1 MMQVAKVIV
10 DIPAMQTNRPFDYAI
25 PPEMNEKL
33 GKGMRVE
40 VPFNTR
46 VIQGF
51 ITDIQDH
58 SDFEGELK
66 EIIQPLDIEPA
77 LTEELIA
84 LGEDMA
90 EKIFSYRI
98 HCYQTMLPTMLKA
111 KYDKEIKI
119 VDEVSEDIFFDLFH
133 GKDTLSWDEA
143 VSRGILPKLIEL
155 KKNGQIEVNFILK
168 NQAKSKTVSVY
179 HSELAMDRLED
190 EYHGLKKSAKQQKV
204 LLEAILS
211 LNGTALTQKEYKEMF
226 DISPQTIRTGVEKGW
241 LKLSEREIF
250 RDPYKDKDFK
260 RTEALPLSAE
270 QDEAFKKMNQ
280 SLSEEKHEV
289 FLLKGVTG
297 SGKTEV
303 YLQLIAEVLQKGKTA
318 LMLVPE
324 IALTPQMVHH
334 FKGRFGD
341 RVAVMHSALSA
352 GEKYDEWRKIYNG
365 EADVV
370 VGARSS
376 IFSPVKNLGI
386 IIMDEEH
393 ESTYKQDEN
402 PKYHARN
409 VAIWRGEYHHCPV
422 VLGSATPSL
431 ESRARAQKKVYTLV
445 ELKGRFNQRA
455 LPEVEVVDMREEFK
469 ANNRSSFSMVLQEKI
484 ADRLTKR
491 QQIVLMLNRRGYS
504 SFIMCR
510 DCGFVLECPNCD
522 ISLTLHMDSKTMKC
536 HYCGH
541 EEAIPHTCPK
551 CQGHNFRYYGTGTQK
566 IEEELQGLFPD
577 ARILRMDVDT
587 TRKKGGHEA
596 ILSAFGR
603 GEADILLGT
612 QMIAKG
618 LDFPNI
624 TLVGVINADTS
635 LGLPDFRASERT
647 FQLLTQ
653 VSGRAGRADLPG
665 EVIVQSYNPEHY
677 AILFAQQHNYDGFY
691 RTEMSLRHKAG
702 YPPYYFAALISVNN
716 PDEQKAQ
723 RKIHEI
729 HAILKKQLSSGTII
743 LGPSKG
749 SIAKMNNRYYF
760 QILVKYKHEPN
771 LHPTLKKILDDSQK
785 ENARGLYISI
795 DSEPVNFF

>member
-1 MMQVAKVIV
+1 MQIAKVIV

-25 PPEMNEKL
+25 PPAMEHKL

-40 VPFNTR
+40 VPFNKR
-46 VIQGF
+46 IIQGF
-51 ITDIQDH
+51 ITEISDH
-58 SDFEGELK
+58 TDFEGELK

-77 LTEELIA
+77 LTEELLL
-84 LGEDMA
+84 LGEEMA
-90 EKIFSYRI
+90 ETVYAYRI
-98 HCYQTMLPTMLKA
+98 HCYQTMLPPLMKA
-111 KYDKEIKI
+111 KYEKEIEI
-119 VDEVSEDIFFDLFH
+119 VDELDEGTFYGLFQ
-133 GKDTLSWDEA
+133 GKSKMSWENA
-143 VSRGILPKLIEL
+143 VDRGILPQLIEL
-155 KKNGQIEVNFILK
+155 KRAGKIEVNYILK
-168 NQAKSKTVSVY
+168 NQAKAKTVQVY
-179 HSELAMDRLED
+179 YSDLEMDSLED
-190 EYHGLKKSAKQQKV
+190 AYRSLKKSAKQQQA
-204 LLEAILS
+204 LLAAIMS
-211 LNGTALTQKEYKEMF
+211 MNGTPLTSKEYKDQF
-226 DISPQTIRTGVEKGW
+226 DIGSSAIRTGVEKGW
-241 LKLSEREIF
+241 LKAADREIL
-250 RDPYKDKDFK
+250 RDPFKDRLFQK
-260 RTEALPLSAE
+260 TEALPLSDE
-270 QDEAFKKMNQ
+270 QTAAFQTMGA
-280 SLSEEKHEV
+280 SIREERHEI
-289 FLLKGVTG
+289 FLLQGVTG

-303 YLQLIAEVLQKGKTA
+303 YLQLIAEVIKQGKTA

-324 IALTPQMVHH
+324 IALTPQMVNH
-334 FKGRFGD
+334 FKSRFGN

-352 GEKYDEWRKIYNG
+352 GEKYDEWRKIHRG
-365 EADVV
+365 DADVV

-376 IFSPVKNLGI
+376 IFAPVENLGI

-409 VAIWRGEYHHCPV
+409 IAIWRGQHNHCPV

-455 LPEVEVVDMREEFK
+455 LPQVEIVDMRDEFK

-484 ADRLTKR
+484 TDRLQKK
-491 QQIVLMLNRRGYS
+491 QQIVLMLNKRGYS

-541 EEAIPHTCPK
+541 EEEIPNTCPK
-551 CQGHNFRYYGTGTQK
+551 CKGHNFRYYGTGTQK
-566 IEEELQGLFPD
+566 IEEELQMLFPD

-635 LGLPDFRASERT
+635 LGLPDFRSSERT

-653 VSGRAGRADLPG
+653 VSGRAGRAELSG
-665 EVIVQSYNPEHY
+665 EVVVQSYNPDHY
-677 AILFAQQHNYDGFY
+677 AILFAQQHNYEGFY

-702 YPPYYFAALISVNN
+702 YPPYFYTALITVSN
-716 PDEQKAQ
+716 PDEKKAQ
-723 RKIHEI
+723 KKIYEIHEI
-729 HAILKKQLSSGTII
+729 LQKKLEPDTIM

-749 SIAKMNNRYYF
+749 SIARVNNRYYF
-760 QILVKYKHEPN
+760 QILVKYKQETK
-771 LHPTLKKILDDSQK
+771 LHPALKQILDESQK